1 MKKTLILVAVSVV
14 VLAVVLFSPKKGK
27 KKTNVEKVVLID
39 NKRKIESI
47 SIEEKE
53 KAPIKILSK
62 GISYTLMLEENKEL
76 PVLNSVVNSII
87 GALEKKYDA
96 QLISRK
102 VSTYSLYDLDAAS
115 RFAVKF
121 EFVDGKETLYFGADA
136 PGYKGIYF
144 LKDKKVYK
152 LPGVERSDLL
162 KTRQDLVDKS
172 IFSFSSSSV
181 KKLEIIGKKKSYSL
195 VKIEKTEKKKKGET
209 NNTEEKKITIWKD
222 KKSKKEYENFK
233 ISDYLDKLSSLNCEK
248 FDLSINTQSVEK
260 KFIKKYIIT
269 TEKETFTLFI
279 AKDKKAFASNQKY
292 TFLLSDNYNR
302 QLTKEL
308 K

>member
-27 KKTNVEKVVLID
+27 KRTNIEKVVLID

-47 SIEEKE
+47 RIEEKE
-53 KAPIKILSK
+53 KDPVKILSR

-102 VSTYSLYDLDAAS
+102 ASTYSLYDLDEAS
-115 RFAVKF
+115 RFAVQF

-162 KTRQDLVDKS
+162 KTREDLVDKS

-181 KKLEIIGKKKSYSL
+181 KELEIIGKKKSYAL
-195 VKIEKTEKKKKGET
+195 VKIEKTEKKKGET

-233 ISDYLDKLSSLNCEK
+233 ISDYLDKLSSLQCEK

-260 KFIKKYIIT
+260 KYIKKYIIT

-308 K
+308 R